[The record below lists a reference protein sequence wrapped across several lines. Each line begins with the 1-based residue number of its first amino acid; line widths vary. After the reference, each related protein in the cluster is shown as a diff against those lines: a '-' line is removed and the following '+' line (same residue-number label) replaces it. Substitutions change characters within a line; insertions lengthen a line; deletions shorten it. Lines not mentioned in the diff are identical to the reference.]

1 MATISRFNKF
11 LDRDYSMK
19 FHMPEMFSPN
29 FEAWDSMLAGQQ
41 QKYNAAMAATQKYP
55 KHLEWRGDLAGEYK
69 KEVESKLDDI
79 TNSFINEGV
88 RGGNRKMRDFAFEL
102 NQKWNPGGLAY
113 ELEKEYEE
121 YAGGVKQITE
131 YYEKNKA
138 ENSANRTYSL
148 HKLKQDAQGE
158 FKFNPDTGLY
168 SRSGVVPNLIP
179 YVDIADEAFK
189 VAKEI
194 KESGTTSIIA
204 RGPAWFEK
212 IKRQGVTEETVREVT
227 EALLEQPKYAQQ
239 IGVEKWLI
247 DQNTTPE
254 QKASME
260 EQAKGRVLQNK
271 ANVEKEIT
279 KLSTSTD
286 EKDRKALQNQLK
298 EAGYYK
304 GPIDGDIGKDTENA
318 IELYKQELGEKT
330 AQNMGNVKYDNLV
343 KNQMIDSYTR
353 PLIKAFSREMIDKD
367 LIYNRQWADSMKVR
381 VGRQN
386 TLDLVT
392 AIQSLKN
399 PEQSDYIVSPAIGTP
414 MEALTNIKKKQE
426 EIYNESE
433 KGFNQVVKLSGIGNA
448 LGTTAPNKINDVA
461 NARTLSKDA
470 EEFKQRMI
478 KLGYNEDQG
487 ASAWD
492 FFNSPAANDLQQSY
506 LTMQDAK
513 QMLDTTNKAE
523 ASMIENFAKTPT
535 GKQEIQ
541 AAKNKM
547 GFKGSD
553 EEFTKL
559 LAESRGKSRY
569 EDYSFWDRIGG
580 NRKEILKQQW
590 KDMASDKFF
599 SKMDNHY
606 KNDPEAIPQS
616 LRGYSFNALEGAGG
630 DLRKLVFD
638 DFKAKHTVGYSSDGA
653 SGVKFKVV
661 GTNDEVDDA
670 EVTLDDVSFDV
681 NASGVTYYMTGTS
694 GKKKVSA
701 VVQAPATH
709 MPKLRQV
716 AIDMKKEAKDGND
729 PGLDAVANNLYAVTT
744 EGPRYQNAVEDNLA
758 LNTKNTKLLDNVID
772 IDNSFGETRRTFGT
786 NPNIRGT
793 EVGSPSFVDGNKY
806 QKYKVYNPKTGR
818 NAYMLTIEVET
829 NDDKGNKILQQ
840 APVRNSSGGLYYESS
855 QEAESPIWDRRIS
868 SQIPVEINQQKVKQ
882 TNVTP
887 ELATQLMTGAATI
900 IQQNSQDQDDD

>member
-1 MATISRFNKF
+1 MPTINRFNKF
-11 LDRDYSMK
+11 TPRDYSWQTYV
-19 FHMPEMFSPN
+19 PQTPN
-29 FEAWDSMLAGQQ
+29 IDFEAWDTMLGSQQ

-239 IGVEKWLI
+239 ISVEKWLI

-330 AQNMGNVKYDNLV
+330 AQNMSNVKYDNLV

-353 PLIKAFSREMIDKD
+353 PLIKAFSREIIDKD
-367 LIYNRQWADSMKVR
+367 LIYNRQWADTMKVHA
-381 VGRQN
+381 GRQN

-448 LGTTAPNKINDVA
+448 LGTTAPNKINEVA

-523 ASMIENFAKTPT
+523 ASMVENFLKTPV
-535 GKQEIQ
+535 GKRELDKVRSSFNFKGTDNELIEKI
-541 AAKNKM
+541 AKNDPILTVKPGTFTSNVGPFGAQTGTGTTFVDRTA
-547 GFKGSD
+547 GFK
-553 EEFTKL
+553 
-559 LAESRGKSRY
+559 
-569 EDYSFWDRIGG
+569 
-580 NRKEILKQQW
+580 
-590 KDMASDKFF
+590 
-599 SKMDNHY
+599 SKMNDYY
-606 KNDPEAIPQS
+606 KGKPEAIPQS
-616 LRGYSFNALEGAGG
+616 LRGYSFNALKGAGG

-638 DFKAKHTVGYSSDGA
+638 DFKAKHTAGYSSDGA

-661 GTNDEVDDA
+661 GTNTEVDD
-670 EVTLDDVSFDV
+670 ENVTLDDVSFDV
-681 NASGVTYYMTGTS
+681 NASGVTYYMTGKNS
-694 GKKKVSA
+694 DGKKVSA

-744 EGPRYQNAVEDNLA
+744 EGPRYQNAVEDHLA
-758 LNTKNTKLLDNVID
+758 LNTKNTRLLDNVID

-793 EVGSPSFVDGNKY
+793 EVGSPSFVDGNRY

-818 NAYMLTIEVET
+818 NAYMLTIET
-829 NDDKGNKILQQ
+829 DGGNV
-840 APVRNSSGGLYYESS
+840 PVRNSSGGLYFESS